1 MSLCGLPCM
10 ESTNQIP
17 KLSSIFARSGGIFIS
32 STCVPLFLSFKGRK
46 ARKIVLIV
54 GSVTAIAFTK
64 NGEQE

>member
-17 KLSSIFARSGGIFIS
+17 KLSSVFARSGIFVS
-32 STCVPLFLSFKGRK
+32 TTCVPLFLSFKGRK

-54 GSVTAIAFTK
+54 GSVTAIAFAK